1 MPSTKSQRTKAAAR
15 IAAASTPKR
24 ASAVILMGKAP
35 NRALVK
41 TLAARLRQPPTS
53 PDVPLIVVNRTSQTT
68 SAHVLVIWNK
78 WKDLTIPYRARVI
91 ADAFAA
97 AFPNDHS
104 VVRLPLG
111 LTPGEA
117 LSQGYL
123 RYLIVPLVRPTDK
136 VTAKQLKDAMASVGG
151 ILMHIGSD
159 QRLRFA
165 TREQAEEAYRRLLE
179 KINKPIWTLS
189 EETSTSDVAE

>member
-1 MPSTKSQRTKAAAR
+1 MPSTKPQRTKAPARIDASTAKRPAAR
-15 IAAASTPKR
+15 IP
-24 ASAVILMGKAP
+24 VGNVP
-35 NRALVK
+35 NRALVDA
-41 TLAARLRQPPTS
+41 LAARLRQPPAS
-53 PDVPLIVVNRTSQTT
+53 PDHPLVVVNRISQTK
-68 SAHVLVIWNK
+68 SVHILVIWNK
-78 WKDLTIPYRARVI
+78 WKDLAIAQRARVI
-91 ADAFAA
+91 ADAFAT
-97 AFPNDHS
+97 AFPDDHS

-123 RYLIVPLVRPTDK
+123 RYLIVPLVRPADK
-136 VTAKQLKDAMASVGG
+136 VTARQLNEAMASAGG
-151 ILMHIGSD
+151 ILMRIGSD

-189 EETSTSDVAE
+189 EESSTSDMAE